1 MNNLE
6 ATVIISSKRV
16 VGMYK
21 THVFH
26 FLHLFY
32 I

>member
-1 MNNLE
+1 MNNLK

-16 VGMYK
+16 VGMYE
-21 THVFH
+21 THMFH
-26 FLHLFY
+26 LLYLFY